1 MKNASG
7 LLAFVSL
14 LAAMGWYCPLIIRR
28 RVNPVPAT
36 WIIAC
41 MAINIAMLSYHN
53 IPGRTLIENVTLYAA
68 AFEISAVLLVVLV
81 VLGRAGELKVAFD
94 RLQYA
99 SLFVMLVT
107 VIYWASSKGPAE
119 EVTFWTTQTLMVVS
133 YVPTCARAI
142 RRGTAFDSIGNW
154 SLICIGAI
162 FGTLPALMMQSPY
175 GLGNSARA
183 VISST
188 ITVGILLY
196 FDRKNYWSRWRDE
209 IETLASF
216 YRINRPC

>member
-1 MKNASG
+1 MKNISG
-7 LLAFVSL
+7 LLAVASL

-41 MAINIAMLSYHN
+41 LAINIAMVSYHH

-68 AFEISAVLLVVLV
+68 AFEITFVLAVVLV
-81 VLGRAGELKVAFD
+81 VLWQKGELKVAFD

-99 SLFVMLVT
+99 SLSVMLVT
-107 VIYWASSKGPAE
+107 LVYWAFNKEQAG
-119 EVTFWTTQTLMVVS
+119 VTFWTTQTLMVVS
-133 YVPTCARAI
+133 YVPTCVRAI
-142 RRGTAFDSIGNW
+142 KRGTAFDSIGNW

-162 FGTLPALMMQSPY
+162 FGCVPAIMMQSPY

-183 VISST
+183 VISSA
-188 ITVGILLY
+188 ITVGILCY
-196 FDRKNYWSRWRDE
+196 FDRKNNWSRWRDE
-209 IETLASF
+209 LQTLADF
-216 YRINRPC
+216 YKINRSR